1 MANPPRTH
9 TTETITLDYS
19 HCVVALLPPD
29 WKPETRVAVVDLT
42 ALPPAGWRVGRK
54 VGRTIY
60 NDDDILIGVMD
71 TPELAQ
77 LVVDAL
83 NMFADLSNV
92 RPGGGDR

>member
-9 TTETITLDYS
+9 TTKVKGDPISSL
-19 HCVVALLPPD
+19 VLLPVT
-29 WKPETRVAVVDLT
+29 WKPGTRVAVVDLT

-83 NMFADLSNV
+83 NLFADLSNV
-92 RPGGGDR
+92 RYGGGDR